1 MSLMQCPKCEA
12 TVEVSKAFCPDCGS
26 PMDEEQKR
34 VISSEYDSL
43 IETEPVSQATQAK
56 LKEHFKLL
64 SSFARLQKDPSESN
78 ESGNEGKSAQLN
90 APPVTYVTPKQPD
103 VAVPQLGSEFN
114 HITDKDA
121 PIDTTSKSDK

>member
-1 MSLMQCPKCEA
+1 
-12 TVEVSKAFCPDCGS
+12 
-26 PMDEEQKR
+26 MDEEQKR